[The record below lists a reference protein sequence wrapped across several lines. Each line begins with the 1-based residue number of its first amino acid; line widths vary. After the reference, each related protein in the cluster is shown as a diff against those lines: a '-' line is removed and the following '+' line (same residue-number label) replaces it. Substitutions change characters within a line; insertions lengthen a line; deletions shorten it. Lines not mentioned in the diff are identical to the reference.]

1 MGTSWMLQPEGFCV
15 GELDVDSPKN
25 PSGHTVP
32 KIKYP
37 KVCKSKKRNSVW
49 SIELH
54 WLSLNRQI
62 QQRM

>member
-1 MGTSWMLQPEGFCV
+1 MGTGWMLQPECFCV

-37 KVCKSKKRNSVW
+37 KVCKSKKLNSVW
-49 SIELH
+49 SFTGYP
-54 WLSLNRQI
+54 
-62 QQRM
+62 